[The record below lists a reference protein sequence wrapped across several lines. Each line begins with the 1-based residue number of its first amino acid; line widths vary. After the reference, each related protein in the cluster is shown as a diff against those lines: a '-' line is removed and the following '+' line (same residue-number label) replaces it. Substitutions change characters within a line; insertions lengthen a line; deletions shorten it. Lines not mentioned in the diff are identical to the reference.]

1 MKLIEANLFSE
12 LPSVQALSQWNLKI
26 VAETLTQRIQAEIT
40 AGSIGNVG
48 FDLAM
53 LALQQSPV
61 ISALNTNV
69 FQVSEPNSTEPKL
82 ITSFYPLHDGAR
94 FDNVSHPDAVISMDE
109 ACLTSYRFLC
119 IEL

>member
-1 MKLIEANLFSE
+1 M
-12 LPSVQALSQWNLKI
+12 KI
-26 VAETLTQRIQAEIT
+26 VADTLTQKIQAEI
-40 AGSIGNVG
+40 ASGSIGNVG

-94 FDNVSHPDAVISMDE
+94 FNDVSHPDAVISMDE
-109 ACLTSYRFLC
+109 ACLAFYRFFC